1 MSRAVFVVFF
11 MVAFAVCGSSV
22 IVDTE
27 MLERLSEAERK
38 ELNDWMAERAQT
50 MYKASQA
57 QADLKRAWLDESYR
71 SVEVDAL
78 RARYRAVQQEL
89 TRLQVEIQ
97 RKVEETPAGRV
108 KKEEC
113 DKLNAKV
120 AELNE
125 KIKSAG
131 GKK

>member
-1 MSRAVFVVFF
+1 MKRVFLTVFF
-11 MVAFAVCGSSV
+11 LGVVAVYGDNV
-22 IVDTE
+22 IVGTE

-38 ELNDWMAERAQT
+38 ELNDWMAERAQV

-57 QADLKRAWLDESYR
+57 RTELRRAWLDEGYR
-71 SVEVDAL
+71 SDEVDAL

-89 TRLQVEIQ
+89 TRLQGEIQ

-113 DKLNAKV
+113 EKLDAKV
-120 AELNE
+120 AELNA

-131 GKK
+131 QKK